1 MAGEQ
6 TMVTATNVTKYYGL
20 SRAVDDISFELHKG
34 EVLGFL
40 GPNGAGKTTTMKMLT
55 CYLAPSA
62 GSIRVKG
69 YDVSEDPLRV
79 RSFLGYLPEN
89 APLYAD
95 MTVMGF
101 LRFCAEVRG
110 IGGRE
115 RDRRVLHAAEQCGI
129 EGRMRDPIA
138 VLSKGLRQRVGLA
151 QAILPDPEM
160 LILDEPTSGLDP
172 AQIVEIRNIIRELG
186 KTKTVILSTHIL
198 SEVELTCTRAII
210 VNEGKVVADAELDE
224 LREGAGQG
232 RIYNLW
238 VGREAPGTDPERA
251 DVLRGMAEV
260 ESVGNLPRS
269 ADDPWRYVIQA
280 KGDVDLRPRLFQ
292 LSVERKWPLI
302 ELHREISTLEKV
314 FIRLTQPGDAR
325 DASAKA

>member
-1 MAGEQ
+1 
-6 TMVTATNVTKYYGL
+6 MVTATDVTKYYGL
-20 SRAVDDISFELHKG
+20 LRAVDGISFELHKG

-62 GSIRVKG
+62 GSVKVKG

-89 APLYAD
+89 APLYPD

-101 LRFCAEVRG
+101 LRFCAEIRG

-115 RDRRVLHAAEQCGI
+115 RDRRVSRAAEQCGI
-129 EGRMRDPIA
+129 ENRMKDPIA

-172 AQIVEIRNIIRELG
+172 VQIVEIRNIIRELG

-210 VNEGKVVADAELDE
+210 VNDGKVVADADLDE

-232 RIYNLW
+232 RVYHID
-238 VGREAPGTDPERA
+238 VGRDGAGTDSERA
-251 DVLRGMAEV
+251 GVLRELPGV
-260 ESVGNLPRS
+260 EKVETAPRS
-269 ADDPWRYVIQA
+269 PDDPWRYLVHA
-280 KGDVDLRPRLFQ
+280 KGDEDLRPKLFQ
-292 LSVERKWPLI
+292 LAVDRKWPLV
-302 ELHREISTLEKV
+302 ELHRDISTLEQV
-314 FIRLTQPGDAR
+314 FIRLTQPAAHR
-325 DASAKA
+325 VESAAAKA

>member
-20 SRAVDDISFELHKG
+20 SRAIEDISFELRSG

-40 GPNGAGKTTTMKMLT
+40 GPNGAGKTTTMKILT

-62 GSIRVKG
+62 GSVKVKG

-79 RSFLGYLPEN
+79 RSVIGYLPEN
-89 APLYAD
+89 APLYQD

-110 IGGRE
+110 ITGRE
-115 RDRRVLHAAEQCGI
+115 RDLRVARTAEQCGI
-129 EGRMRDPIA
+129 GDRMKDPIGI
-138 VLSKGLRQRVGLA
+138 LSKGLRQRVGLA

-172 AQIVEIRNIIRELG
+172 SQIVEIRGIIKELG

-198 SEVELTCTRAII
+198 SEVELTCTRVII
-210 VNEGKVVADAELDE
+210 VNRGKVVADADMDD
-224 LREGAGQG
+224 LRQGAGQG
-232 RIYNLW
+232 RGYHVE
-238 VGREAPGTDPERA
+238 VGRETAGTDLERIA
-251 DVLRGMAEV
+251 SLRGLAGV
-260 ESVGNLPRS
+260 ETVQPLPRS
-269 ADDPWRYVIQA
+269 PDDPWRYSIFA
-280 KGDVDLRPRLFQ
+280 ATDEDLRPALFRLA
-292 LSVERKWPLI
+292 LDRKWPLV
-302 ELHREISTLEKV
+302 ELHREISTLEQV
-314 FIRLTQPGDAR
+314 FLRLTQEP
-325 DASAKA
+325 SAVRAKN